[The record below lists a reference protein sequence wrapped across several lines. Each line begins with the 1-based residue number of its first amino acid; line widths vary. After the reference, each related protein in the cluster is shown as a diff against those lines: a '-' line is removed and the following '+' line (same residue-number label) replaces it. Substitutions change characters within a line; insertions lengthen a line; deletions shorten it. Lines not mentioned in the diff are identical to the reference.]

1 MSRRVYDVRMAR
13 VNVYLPDDLADE
25 VREADLNVS
34 SITQAALRAALDD
47 RASDAWLDAIDRL
60 GATAVTHEAVLH
72 AVDAARDELG
82 ARAAR

>member
-1 MSRRVYDVRMAR
+1 
-13 VNVYLPDDLADE
+13 
-25 VREADLNVS
+25 
-34 SITQAALRAALDD
+34 
-47 RASDAWLDAIDRL
+47 LDAIDRL